1 MEERTV
7 NNSARLAKCAEN
19 EAARL
24 AKCAE
29 NEALLARL
37 ARKLNQDGIKPYQL
51 PSDEFHAY
59 IETTIDAARVPSERG
74 KDRTRIVAEPDDD
87 DELVAVP
94 ARRQRKPSLT
104 KALRE
109 AKKAGISVTG
119 ATFTADSVSLSF
131 GEAAKSNGNDLDQ
144 WLAGRHENPTK
155 GH

>member
-29 NEALLARL
+29 NEALIARL

-59 IETTIDAARVPSERG
+59 IEATIDAARVPSERG
-74 KDRTRIVAEPDDD
+74 KDCTRIVD